1 METPDC
7 VPLTDI
13 AVGELVE
20 LRMVSDKNPE
30 RLRYLSSL
38 DLKPG
43 ISFVVLSRQP
53 FRGPINIR
61 LAGSSS
67 QEHVIGFE
75 LARSLF
81 CDVLGNEAG

>member
-1 METPDC
+1 M
-7 VPLTDI
+7 
-13 AVGELVE
+13 VE
-20 LRMVSDKNPE
+20 LRMVSDKDPE

-38 DLKPG
+38 GLKPG

-61 LAGSSS
+61 LVGSSA
-67 QEHVIGFE
+67 QEHVLGYE